1 MPRPKDTEIQSW
13 CEMPSDSL
21 EPRQINQVPG
31 LIQRRYGDTMMT
43 AVTAHLKQKPGR
55 NANQAITAIT
65 GNPPVWVRERR
76 ERDAVK
82 PHAAARPPQNG
93 EEYMRA
99 IGLAPKPDPSDT
111 QTATARPPM
120 PATAAAR
127 TDDAE
132 WLDELPEDLHKP
144 KAGPAESQRFA
155 DTLRSH
161 PGKWRLWK
169 RKNTREQASST
180 AAKIRHGR
188 PIAFRPA
195 GAYDARPI
203 ENPIGTHNVYV
214 AYTGKETEQ

>member
-21 EPRQINQVPG
+21 EPRQINQVLG

-65 GNPPVWVRERR
+65 GNPPIWVRERR
-76 ERDAVK
+76 ERETAK
-82 PHAAARPPQNG
+82 LHAAARPPQNG

-99 IGLAPKPDPSDT
+99 IGLAAKPAPAGT
-111 QTATARPPM
+111 QEPTARPPM
-120 PATAAAR
+120 PSTTVTHTA
-127 TDDAE
+127 DG
-132 WLDELPEDLHKP
+132 WLDEPPEDLHKP

-169 RKNTREQASST
+169 SKKTRDQASCT
-180 AAKIRHGR
+180 AAKIRRGTPH
-188 PIAFRPA
+188 AFRPA
-195 GAYDARPI
+195 GTYDARAI
-203 ENPIGTHNVYV
+203 ENPVGVHNVYV
-214 AYTGKETEQ
+214 AYTGKGTER